1 MKRLVFLSLV
11 AYSIVACGGGLSGV
25 DLSATTD
32 SARLQAEAL
41 SLCAPDA
48 PTCVASK
55 VRALERA
62 SLCLSDSVLFRHGE
76 PTVDAGVQCQPR

>member
-1 MKRLVFLSLV
+1 MKHLVILLAF
-11 AYSIVACGGGLSGV
+11 AGCGGMSTA
-25 DLSATTD
+25 DLAATTD

-41 SLCAPDA
+41 SLCDPSAPA
-48 PTCVASK
+48 CQASQ

-76 PTVDAGVQCQPR
+76 PTVDAGVACQPR